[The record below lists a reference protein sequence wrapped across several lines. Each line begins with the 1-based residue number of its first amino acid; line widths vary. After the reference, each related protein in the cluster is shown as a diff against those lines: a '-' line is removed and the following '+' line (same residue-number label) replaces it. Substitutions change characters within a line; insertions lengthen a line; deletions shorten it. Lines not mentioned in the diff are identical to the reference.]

1 MDDPSASN
9 AASASSEASAA
20 AAAAGGGGGGS
31 SGGSGGT
38 TLPEQFVQQEISIR
52 SMLKVVLDESTI
64 NQFLY
69 ELVVGRFYST
79 LTSVMIEIVDQ
90 WWATAVHVDV

>member
-9 AASASSEASAA
+9 AASASSGASSGAS
-20 AAAAGGGGGGS
+20 GGGGG
-31 SGGSGGT
+31 GGSGGT

-64 NQFLY
+64 DQFLY

>member
-9 AASASSEASAA
+9 AASASSGAS
-20 AAAAGGGGGGS
+20 AAAAGGGG
-31 SGGSGGT
+31 GGSGGT

-64 NQFLY
+64 DQFLY